1 MQAADRVFS
10 HLSVSHEWVNDDYHS
25 LCAKH
30 KDKDK
35 TSIEDDNSV
44 SSRGIVRVRKET
56 EGITQKGGCTFASL
70 SFPVA
75 VTKHLI
81 SDT

>member
-1 MQAADRVFS
+1 M
-10 HLSVSHEWVNDDYHS
+10 LSTKIKIRLGAFVEPE
-25 LCAKH
+25 K
-30 KDKDK
+30 
-35 TSIEDDNSV
+35 SIEDDNSV